1 MTELLRDRQIDVY
14 VGEELVKTI
23 KRHVRQNEQF
33 YPMRGVIEVQKREW
47 VKVRAISRGP
57 EYPRWRLVIEEN
69 KWLDPEATI
78 KK

>member
-1 MTELLRDRQIDVY
+1 MLRDREIDIY
-14 VGEELVKTI
+14 IGGNLIKTI

-33 YPMRGVIEVQKREW
+33 YPMRGMIEVQKREW

-57 EYPRWRLVIEEN
+57 EYPRWQLIVENN
-69 KWLDPEATI
+69 KWLDPEGTI